1 MQANDTIVAVATP
14 AGAGGVGI
22 VRLSGSG
29 AAAIGRRL
37 FVPLSAAF
45 VAFKP
50 YTLHHGRI
58 VDAAGEALDEAL
70 VAFMPAP
77 KSFTGEDV
85 VEVQCHGGQCIVH
98 AIVEAALSLGAR
110 LAERGEFSRRAL
122 LNGRMD
128 LTQAEAVAEL
138 IAAPSREALRYGLN
152 KLDGLLGQR
161 VQALHKSLELLRVQ
175 VCVAVDFPEDE
186 VECLSRE
193 EFAAGAAAVVQGID
207 ALLAGYTRAR
217 VFQQGAQVVLA
228 GSVNVG
234 KSSLMNAL
242 LGRSRALVTDIPGT
256 TRDFLEEMLDL
267 DGMPVRLVDT
277 AGLRETAETVEGMG
291 VALSRE
297 RMALA
302 DVVVLVVDGVTG
314 ADDAAAEVLAHKDSL
329 PVVVV
334 WNKADIAR
342 PQQPLPAWA
351 QGAAAFVVASARSG
365 EGIEAVA
372 QSIRTA
378 VLADSTHSPEA
389 LAPNARQAQALTK
402 ARAELLALDD
412 DIQAGQAYD
421 VCAVRLDAAAAHLAA
436 VVGIDSPK
444 DLLDKVFSTF
454 CIGK

>member
-1 MQANDTIVAVATP
+1 MQDNDTIVAVASP
-14 AGAGGVGI
+14 AGTGGVGI

-29 AAAIGRRL
+29 AAALGRQL
-37 FVPLSAAF
+37 FVPFSAAF
-45 VAFKP
+45 VDFKP

-58 VDAAGEALDEAL
+58 VDAAGEALDDAL
-70 VAFMPAP
+70 VVFMPAP

-85 VEVQCHGGQCIVH
+85 FEVQCHGGACIVH
-98 AIVEAALSLGAR
+98 SIVEAALQLGAR

-161 VQALHKSLELLRVQ
+161 VQALHASLELLRVQ

-186 VECLSRE
+186 VECLSPE
-193 EFAAGAAAVVQGID
+193 DFLAGAGAVVQGID

-277 AGLRETAETVEGMG
+277 AGLRETSEAVEGMG

-297 RMALA
+297 RMAQA
-302 DVVVLVVDGVTG
+302 DVVVLVVDGSVG
-314 ADDAAAEVLAHKDSL
+314 ADEAAAEVLAQASAV

-334 WNKADIAR
+334 WNKADLAR
-342 PQQPLPAWA
+342 PTAACPAWA
-351 QGAAAFVVASARSG
+351 QGAAGFVVTSARSG
-365 EGIEAVA
+365 EGLEAVA
-372 QSIRTA
+372 QCIRKV
-378 VLADSTHSPEA
+378 VLADADHAPEA
-389 LAPNARQAQALTK
+389 LAPNARQAQALNR
-402 ARAELLALDD
+402 ARAELAALED
-412 DIQAGQAYD
+412 DIRAGQAYD
-421 VCAVRLDAAAAHLAA
+421 VCAVRLDAAAAHLAE
-436 VVGIDSPK
+436 VVGLDSPK
-444 DLLDKVFSTF
+444 EILDKVFSTF